1 MLRNFRILLFALLS
15 GFLLFG
21 TSGWS
26 KEKNPKKGTINYND
40 PNMSLHTNGNGNN
53 NQLSAFV
60 DLSIPPIE
68 TNIPTN
74 AIPKKILIPQ
84 SSTPE
89 VKGPGIQP
97 EEPQPQATK

>member
-21 TSGWS
+21 NSGWS
-26 KEKNPKKGTINYND
+26 KEKNPKNGTINYND
-40 PNMSLHTNGNGNN
+40 PNMGLHTNGND
-53 NQLSAFV
+53 NQLSVFV
-60 DLSIPPIE
+60 DLSIPQIKP
-68 TNIPTN
+68 NIPTN
-74 AIPKKILIPQ
+74 AIPNKILIPQ

-89 VKGPGIQP
+89 VKGSGIQS